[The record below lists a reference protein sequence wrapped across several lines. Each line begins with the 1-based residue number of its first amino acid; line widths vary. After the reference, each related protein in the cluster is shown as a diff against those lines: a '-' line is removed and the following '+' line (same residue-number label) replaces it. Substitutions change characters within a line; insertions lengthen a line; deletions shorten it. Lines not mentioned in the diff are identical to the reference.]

1 MRWSPHP
8 LTLRQ
13 LQYALAVAEH
23 RSFRRAAAACRVAQ
37 PSLSA
42 QVAQLEEALGVNL
55 FERDRRRVLVTSA
68 GAPLLERMRRIVA
81 EADDLV
87 DAAVRARDPFAGTMR
102 IGVIPTVAPYLL
114 PEVAPALRAAYPAL
128 SVVWVED
135 KTRVLRDLL
144 ATGEI
149 DAAIVASESDL
160 GDVELAP
167 LGQDAFVL
175 AAPAGHPLSKPK
187 RLARMEELAAAKVL
201 LLDDGHCFRD
211 QALSLC
217 QRVGADEASVRATS
231 LSTLVQMVA
240 GGDSVTLLPAL
251 AISIENRSGAL
262 SLRRFAPRAPYRTLA
277 LAFRRG
283 SPIES
288 ALQHVA
294 ATLRD
299 AYQRASIAP
308 QR

>member
-42 QVAQLEEALGVNL
+42 QIAQLEEALGVNL

-68 GAPLLERMRRIVA
+68 GAPLLERMRRLAA

-114 PEVAPALRAAYPAL
+114 PEIAPALRAAYPKL
-128 SVVWVED
+128 TVVWVED

-144 ATGEI
+144 ARLDPPRSLRARPER
-149 DAAIVASESDL
+149 AAALI
-160 GDVELAP
+160 
-167 LGQDAFVL
+167 
-175 AAPAGHPLSKPK
+175 AAPCKP
-187 RLARMEELAAAKVL
+187 
-201 LLDDGHCFRD
+201 
-211 QALSLC
+211 
-217 QRVGADEASVRATS
+217 TS
-231 LSTLVQMVA
+231 
-240 GGDSVTLLPAL
+240 
-251 AISIENRSGAL
+251 
-262 SLRRFAPRAPYRTLA
+262 APR
-277 LAFRRG
+277 
-283 SPIES
+283 
-288 ALQHVA
+288 V
-294 ATLRD
+294 
-299 AYQRASIAP
+299 AP
-308 QR
+308 QL

>member
-42 QVAQLEEALGVNL
+42 QIAQLEEALGVTL

-68 GAPLLERMRRIVA
+68 GAPLLERMRRLVA

-114 PEVAPALRAAYPAL
+114 PEIAPALRAAYPEL
-128 SVVWVED
+128 TIVWVED

-144 ATGEI
+144 ATAEI

-160 GDVELAP
+160 GEVELAP
-167 LGQDAFVL
+167 LGQDPFVL
-175 AAPAGHPLSKPK
+175 AAPAGHPLGKPK
-187 RLARMEELAAAKVL
+187 RLARMEELASAKVL

-211 QALSLC
+211 QALALC
-217 QRVGADEASVRATS
+217 QRVGADEVGVRATS

-240 GGDSVTLLPAL
+240 AGDSVTLLPAL
-251 AISIENRSGAL
+251 AVPIENRSGAL
-262 SLRRFAPRAPYRTLA
+262 ALRRFAPRAPSRTLA
-277 LAFRRG
+277 LAWRRG
-283 SPIES
+283 SPMES

-294 ATLRD
+294 ATLQQ
-299 AYQRASIAP
+299 AYQRAATALQS
-308 QR
+308 